1 MYFLSIQLKKCGN
14 RYYSGFCIGEVYFMR
29 ILLVEDEP
37 DLGKAILKVLTREGY
52 IVDWIADGAEA
63 WECLESNFIQ
73 YDIAILDW
81 MLPGRSGIELC
92 QKAVNIPDPPR
103 VLMLT
108 AKGDLP
114 DRVTGLDAGADDYL
128 PKPFRMQELLARV
141 RSIQRRINPIIAD
154 TKLQAGQLLL
164 SYQLLSISL
173 TTHPDIKLILTWKE
187 FQLLEYLMS
196 NKNQTLTHQQII
208 DRLWSDGQILGDK
221 ALVAQIK
228 LLRKKLTELGGQE
241 TIESIYG
248 TGYRLIT
255 ND

>member
-1 MYFLSIQLKKCGN
+1 
-14 RYYSGFCIGEVYFMR
+14 MR

-37 DLGKAILKVLTREGY
+37 DLGKAIQKVLTREDY
-52 IVDWIADGAEA
+52 IVDWIADGDEA
-63 WECLESNFIQ
+63 WGCLESNFVR

-92 QKAVNIPDPPR
+92 HKAVNILDPPR

-108 AKGDLP
+108 AKGELP

-141 RSIQRRINPIIAD
+141 RSIQRRISPTTVT

-164 SYQLLSISL
+164 NCQSLSISL
-173 TTHPDIKLILTWKE
+173 TIAPDSEIALTWKE
-187 FQLLEYLMS
+187 FQLLECLIS
-196 NKNQTLTHQQII
+196 NKNLTVTHQQII

-221 ALVAQIK
+221 ALVAQVK
-228 LLRKKLTELGGQE
+228 LLRKKLIELGGQE
-241 TIESIYG
+241 TIESVYG
-248 TGYRLIT
+248 TGYRLIAH
-255 ND
+255 D

>member
-1 MYFLSIQLKKCGN
+1 
-14 RYYSGFCIGEVYFMR
+14 MR

-37 DLGKAILKVLTREGY
+37 DLGKAIQKVLTREDY
-52 IVDWIADGAEA
+52 IVDWIADGDKA
-63 WECLESNFIQ
+63 WACLESNFVR
-73 YDIAILDW
+73 YDMAILDW
-81 MLPGRSGIELC
+81 MLPGRTGLELC
-92 QKAVNIPDPPR
+92 QKAVNISDPPR

-141 RSIQRRINPIIAD
+141 RSIQRRISPKTVT

-164 SYQLLSISL
+164 NYQSLSISL
-173 TTHPDIKLILTWKE
+173 TTAPESEIALTWKE

-208 DRLWSDGQILGDK
+208 DRLWSDGQMLGDK

-228 LLRKKLTELGGQE
+228 LLRKKLGELGCAE
-241 TIESIYG
+241 IIENIYG
-248 TGYRLIT
+248 TGYRLIAH
-255 ND
+255 D

>member
-1 MYFLSIQLKKCGN
+1 
-14 RYYSGFCIGEVYFMR
+14 MR

-37 DLGKAILKVLTREGY
+37 DLGKAIQKVLTREDY
-52 IVDWIADGAEA
+52 IVDWIADGDEA
-63 WECLESNFIQ
+63 WECLESNFVR

-92 QKAVNIPDPPR
+92 QQAVNIPDPPR

-141 RSIQRRINPIIAD
+141 RSIQRRISPTTVT

-164 SYQLLSISL
+164 NCQSLSISL
-173 TTHPDIKLILTWKE
+173 TIAPDSEIALTRKE
-187 FQLLEYLMS
+187 FQLLECLIS
-196 NKNQTLTHQQII
+196 NKNLTVTHQQII

-221 ALVAQIK
+221 ALVAQVK

-241 TIESIYG
+241 TIESVYG
-248 TGYRLIT
+248 TGYRIIT
-255 ND
+255 HD

>member
-1 MYFLSIQLKKCGN
+1 
-14 RYYSGFCIGEVYFMR
+14 MR

-37 DLGKAILKVLTREGY
+37 DLGKAIQKVLTREGY
-52 IVDWIADGAEA
+52 VVDWAEDGDEG
-63 WECLESNFIQ
+63 WEFLESNFVR

-81 MLPGRSGIELC
+81 MLPGRSGIEIC
-92 QKAVNIPDPPR
+92 QKAVKLPAPPR

-108 AKGDLP
+108 AKGNLI

-128 PKPFRMQELLARV
+128 PKPFRMKELLARV
-141 RSIQRRINPIIAD
+141 RSIQRRINPIMAD

-173 TTHPDIKLILTWKE
+173 TTNPDLQLLLTWKE

-221 ALVAQIK
+221 ALVAQVK
-228 LLRKKLTELGGQE
+228 LLRKKLTELGSQE
-241 TIESIYG
+241 TIESVYG
-248 TGYRLIT
+248 TGYRIIT
-255 ND
+255 HD